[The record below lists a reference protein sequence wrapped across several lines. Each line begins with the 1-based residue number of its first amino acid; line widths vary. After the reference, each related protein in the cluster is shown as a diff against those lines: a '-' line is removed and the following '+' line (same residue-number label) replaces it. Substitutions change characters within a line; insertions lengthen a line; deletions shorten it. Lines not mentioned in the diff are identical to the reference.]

1 MHLIHLA
8 HDYIIEI
15 FNDYLEK
22 MNAGLNF
29 ITCSVIIATV
39 LSGEIFGY
47 QWKLLEKYWFGI
59 VVIHYLINF
68 ISGNV
73 R

>member
-1 MHLIHLA
+1 
-8 HDYIIEI
+8 
-15 FNDYLEK
+15 

-39 LSGEIFGY
+39 ISGEIFGY

-59 VVIHYLINF
+59 VIIHYLINF

>member
-1 MHLIHLA
+1 
-8 HDYIIEI
+8 
-15 FNDYLEK
+15 
-22 MNAGLNF
+22 MNAGLKF
-29 ITCSVIIATV
+29 ITFSFIIATL
-39 LSGEIFGY
+39 LSGEIIGY

-59 VVIHYLINF
+59 IVIHYLINL